1 MTDTTQKNAEENTQ
15 NEPVQQST
23 EQEFDSKVFAD
34 KSFVGSKYSYYV
46 LTVLLLVYIFNF
58 VDRQILSILA
68 EDIKADLLI
77 TDAELGILYGTVFAV
92 FYALFGIP
100 LGRLA
105 DVWMRKSLI
114 ATGLFVWSVF
124 TALSGTA
131 RSFYSLAA
139 YRVGVGVGEAS
150 ASPAAFSMLSDYFL
164 PKQRATAMA
173 VYSSGV
179 YIGGGVGIAIGGV
192 VLESWHH
199 AFPDPSLAPF
209 GLKGWQFAFMLVG
222 LPGILMALW
231 VRTLKEPIRGMSEG
245 VAPKVEPRPFRLAF
259 EELMGILP
267 ICNIFTLKKRGAN
280 SKTLTINII
289 VAAILAVAGW
299 ALYQWLGTPIQWW
312 AMGIGIHSAFTWCQS
327 LALKSPDA
335 FDIMFKSKTLIL
347 VCIAFPCVGF
357 VGYGGN
363 FFSVPY
369 LLRQHDVSHAEIG
382 TIIGLS
388 AALAAWL
395 GVSFGGIVAD
405 KMKEKYE
412 HGRLIVAFVS
422 MVLSVPC
429 GFSVLFADNMTTVY
443 IFNFLYMFF
452 SPMYI
457 GPATSTVN
465 DLVLPHMRATVSALY
480 LMMMT
485 FIGLALGP
493 YVMGVTS
500 AMLEAGGL
508 DSASALREGILWGYV
523 MLIVAGVLILA
534 ACKTIKGDHARIKQ
548 IAAAQ
553 TA

>member
-1 MTDTTQKNAEENTQ
+1 MNKVKDNANDVE
-15 NEPVQQST
+15 QQ
-23 EQEFDSKVFAD
+23 FDDKKFAD
-34 KSFVGSKYSYYV
+34 ESYVGSKYSYYV

-131 RSFYSLAA
+131 RSFYSLAGF
-139 YRVGVGVGEAS
+139 RVGVGVGEAS

-179 YIGGGVGIAIGGV
+179 YIGGGIGIAIGGV
-192 VLESWHH
+192 VLEGWHN

-222 LPGILMALW
+222 IPGILMSLW

-245 VAPKVEPRPFRLAF
+245 VAPRVEPRPFALAF
-259 EELMGILP
+259 DELMGILP
-267 ICNIFTLKKRGAN
+267 ICNMVTLKKRGATT
-280 SKTLTINII
+280 KVLLINLI
-289 VAAILAVAGW
+289 VALILVSTGW
-299 ALYQWLGTPIQWW
+299 GLYQWLGSAIQWI
-312 AMGIGIHSAFTWCQS
+312 ALGIGIHSAFTWCQS
-327 LALKSPDA
+327 LALKSPEM
-335 FDIMFKSKTLIL
+335 FEIMFESKTLVLI
-347 VCIAFPCVGF
+347 CIAFPCIGF

-382 TIIGLS
+382 TIIGLT
-388 AALAAWL
+388 AAVAAWL
-395 GVSFGGIVAD
+395 GVSFGGILAD
-405 KMKEKYE
+405 KLRQKFE
-412 HGRLIVAFVS
+412 HGRLMVAFVS
-422 MVLSVPC
+422 MLLAVPC
-429 GFSVLFADNMTTVY
+429 GFAVLFAEDMTTVY
-443 IFNFLYMFF
+443 IFNFFYMFF

-500 AMLEAGGL
+500 ALIEAGGK
-508 DSASALREGILWGYV
+508 DSATALREGILWGYV
-523 MLIVAGVLILA
+523 MLIVAGVLILT
-534 ACKTIKGDHARIKQ
+534 ACRTIQGDHARIKA

-553 TA
+553 TI

>member
-1 MTDTTQKNAEENTQ
+1 MNDVVENT
-15 NEPVQQST
+15 N
-23 EQEFDSKVFAD
+23 DSKEQFDRKTFAD
-34 KSFVGSKYSYYV
+34 ESYVGSKYSYYV

-114 ATGLFVWSVF
+114 ATGLFVWSIF

-131 RSFYSLAA
+131 RSFYALAG

-179 YIGGGVGIAIGGV
+179 YIGGGIGIAIGGV

-199 AFPDPSLAPF
+199 AFPDPSLAPL

-222 LPGILMALW
+222 LPGVLMSLW

-245 VAPKVEPRPFRLAF
+245 VTPHVEPRPFALAF
-259 EELMGILP
+259 DELMGILP
-267 ICNIFTLKKRGAN
+267 LCNIFTLKKRGA
-280 SKTLTINII
+280 SIKVMMINLV
-289 VAAILAVAGW
+289 VAVILGALGW
-299 ALYQWLGTPIQWW
+299 WLFQWLGSAIQWI
-312 AMGIGIHSAFTWCQS
+312 ALGIGIHSAFTWCQS
-327 LALKSPDA
+327 LALKSPEM
-335 FDIMFKSKTLIL
+335 FEIMFKSKTLIL
-347 VCIAFPCVGF
+347 ICIAFPCIGF

-382 TIIGLS
+382 TVIGLS
-388 AALAAWL
+388 AAVAAWL
-395 GVSFGGIVAD
+395 GVSFGGILAD
-405 KMKEKYE
+405 KMRQKFE
-412 HGRLIVAFVS
+412 HGRLVVAFVS
-422 MVLSVPC
+422 MILAVPC
-429 GFSVLFADNMTTVY
+429 GFSVLFAKDMTTVY

-493 YVMGVTS
+493 YVMGATS
-500 AMLEAGGL
+500 ALIEAGGT
-508 DSASALREGILWGYV
+508 DSATALREGILWGYV

-534 ACKTIKGDHARIKQ
+534 ACKTIKGDHARIKE

-553 TA
+553 ST